1 MSSIIHTP
9 VGAAAARRGPA
20 LLYPA
25 LLIVGV
31 AVIIA
36 SMLGIAAMTGLLSPA
51 QPQPAAGRDGG
62 KAAPPAAARCTDCA
76 VSDSVHAIETAGA
89 GTGAGAVAGAR
100 R

>member
-9 VGAAAARRGPA
+9 VGAAAARRGPS

-51 QPQPAAGRDGG
+51 QSQPVARRDGG
-62 KAAPPAAARCTDCA
+62 KAPPPAAARCTDCG
-76 VSDSVHAIETAGA
+76 VIDGVHSIETGSA
-89 GTGAGAVAGAR
+89 GTDAGVVAGAR